1 PQLAKVLERKKLE
14 QPKPVPVKEEK
25 KPEPKPEPKPKP
37 EPEPPKPKPEPPK
50 PKPEPKPEPKPK
62 VEATKEQREQARD
75 TAKKAFGND
84 ALSALQSMRSQL
96 PVSDINTAS
105 AGLSNAGNKATQVG
119 SVVDR
124 NAAGR

>member
-1 PQLAKVLERKKLE
+1 
-14 QPKPVPVKEEK
+14 
-25 KPEPKPEPKPKP
+25 
-37 EPEPPKPKPEPPK
+37 PK

-124 NAAGR
+124 NAAGRTSGGVDTSTLTRATVGENLSDRQVTAVAMT